1 MAWTK
6 LDFVKQAFEEIGYA
20 SYIYDAMPE
29 QLESVRIAM
38 DSMVATWN
46 SKGVSIGYPI
56 PASPDEG
63 SVSEVTSVPDSAN
76 EAVYCGLAVRIAP
89 RFGKTVSPQ
98 TQQAAK
104 IAYDALLIKGAMPLE
119 MQLPNT
125 LPSGVGNKPWRVSN
139 RPYLNTPSVPLS
151 SGTGSDLTF
160 K

>member
-1 MAWTK
+1 VAWTK

-38 DSMVATWN
+38 DAMVATWYA
-46 SKGVSIGYPI
+46 KGVSIGYPI
-56 PASPDEG
+56 PSSPDAG
-63 SVSEVTSVPDSAN
+63 SVAELTSVPDSAN

-89 RFGKTVSPQ
+89 RFGKAVSVG

-104 IAYDALLIKGAMPLE
+104 QAYDALLIKGAKPLE

-125 LPSGVGNKPWRVSN
+125 LNVGAGNKPWRVSN
-139 RPYLNTPSVPLS
+139 RPYINTPTESLSV
-151 SGTGSDLTF
+151 GTGNDLTF
-160 K
+160 